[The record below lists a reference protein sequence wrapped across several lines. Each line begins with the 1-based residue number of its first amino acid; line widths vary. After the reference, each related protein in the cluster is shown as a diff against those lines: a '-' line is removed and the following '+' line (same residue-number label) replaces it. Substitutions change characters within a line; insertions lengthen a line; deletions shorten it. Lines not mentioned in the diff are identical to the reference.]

1 MGPLLVIAAVAA
13 LIGGVGFWT
22 TKQERRRAGEIR
34 GVAQGLGWTVEDH
47 PPLTILPDPS
57 RFELFTAGW
66 RQQIRNYAA
75 GQRDGRRVAVFDY
88 TYVTGAG
95 RSRSTWRQTVVHVR
109 SDALSLP
116 AFALRPEH
124 VHHKVGALFGYQ
136 DIDLEA
142 DPRFSDRYLLRGGD
156 ESAIRGCFVPA
167 VRGHYDRDPRLC
179 TEGCGVD
186 LFVWRTSRLA
196 KPSEILAL
204 VDDALALAACFERGA
219 APSSAGDGTA

>member
-13 LIGGVGFWT
+13 LIGGVGFWNN
-22 TKQERRRAGEIR
+22 KQERWRALEMLA
-34 GVAQGLGWTVEDH
+34 VAQRLGWAAEAH

-75 GQRDGRRVAVFDY
+75 GERDGRRVAVFDY
-88 TYVTGAG
+88 TYVMGAG

-109 SDALSLP
+109 SDALALP
-116 AFALRPEH
+116 AFVLRPEH

-142 DPRFSDRYLLRGGD
+142 DERFSDRYLLRGTD
-156 ESAIRGCFVPA
+156 EAAIRARFTPE
-167 VRGHYDRDPRLC
+167 VRAHYDRDPRLC

-186 LFVWRTSRLA
+186 LFIWRTSRLA
-196 KPSEILAL
+196 RPEDVSTLI
-204 VDDALALAACFERGA
+204 DDALELTARFERGA
-219 APSSAGDGTA
+219 PASGAAEGRA